1 MRDKLNHVYDLR
13 KQLNMLMDT
22 RKAMYNTVHSTD
34 LTKTIR
40 SKAVN
45 DPTAKAVNRIISLDE
60 KIEEIGQQ
68 YTAAAVEVLE
78 WLYSVD
84 PDEMRDVSQFRT
96 IVLCHYL
103 KGLSWRDT
111 ARMVLNNHRTD
122 TAKKIVRR
130 YFMD

>member
-1 MRDKLNHVYDLR
+1 MKEKLNLVYDLR

-68 YTAAAVEVLE
+68 YTTAAVEVLE

-96 IVLCHYL
+96 IVLCHYF